1 MQKLESQVLLVI
13 KPEILIRNA
22 KDLYC
27 FKTNKFETTYK
38 LIKLFFHLHNVYN
51 KVVIKRNLFLMSSA
65 TRCFDFRRYICGLHS

>member
-1 MQKLESQVLLVI
+1 MKKKSNVKSIVIGEVIMQKLESQVLLVI

-38 LIKLFFHLHNVYN
+38 LTKHFFTYITFTIK
-51 KVVIKRNLFLMSSA
+51 
-65 TRCFDFRRYICGLHS
+65 